1 MTRAAYQRFITK
13 TGNDMEN
20 IDRELEKLICYCMD
34 RDTIEEEQV
43 EAICVEQTE
52 NKIFE
57 MINAIS
63 EKRQKQAQGNL

>member
-34 RDTIEEEQV
+34 RETIEEEQV

-63 EKRQKQAQGNL
+63 EKDRSRH

>member
-63 EKRQKQAQGNL
+63 EKDRSRH